1 MPDASTISW
10 ILGAVGMGSAAIWL
24 VAEIKGTT
32 KQLRES
38 IDRLSDTIE
47 RVEKR
52 QIDHEVRLA
61 LLERGYKS

>member
-10 ILGAVGMGSAAIWL
+10 ILGSIGMGSAAIWL

-32 KQLRES
+32 RELRKS

-47 RVEKR
+47 KVETR
-52 QIDHEVRLA
+52 QLDHEVRLV
-61 LLERGYKS
+61 LLERGVKT